1 MSKCK
6 IALLAGALIGLLVLT
21 GCPSPANIPIEE
33 KVTVTF
39 ELGKYAVQTSSN
51 KSTFSTEIVKNTAIP
66 LSEISIKTAYDGQ
79 LEIAYFTNKNTEEQV
94 SLNALITSD
103 ITLVANYKASNV
115 LNLNARQLEDKL
127 YISWTRVQKSKYN
140 LSYQKDSETPQ
151 VITDVQ
157 DDTYIIENVSSGE
170 KYTISVTRLPEEVY
184 TDIDN
189 NTSAITKTITI
200 ANHSNRTEWL
210 MLLYMDGDN
219 NLNDPI
225 YLDLNEVEYGLS
237 QLPDN
242 SSVRVI
248 ALWDGWDFQ
257 TGNDDEITSVFEKF
271 PDEYTIKNETP
282 ATKLLDLGA
291 DRNPLYTNNGGI
303 YYKACKLSSST
314 IDLTST
320 VDWIE
325 SNEVDM
331 SSPTTLKNFL
341 TWANEHYKADKIILQ
356 FSNHGGGP
364 RSASNGEKYGRRSM
378 CWDETSGGQ
387 TFIKT
392 NDVST
397 GLNQA
402 GYGTNNKISLIMED
416 VCLGGSLEEA
426 YELKDYAKYYV
437 GSPNNVPGSGF
448 DYISFVSSLTNG
460 ATVEEVGCNLVK
472 TYKRNYEWTSDDW
485 STFIAKNPKYASYDT
500 LYKSICNTELS
511 TLSFIDLS
519 KINSVKNAVNELAQ
533 LIYNDTG
540 AENRIMVD
548 TNTNTLYFLN
558 SNGKYYDNQGN
569 LPPTNAQLY
578 YVYRKFGIKWWTAY
592 YGDPIYYTGSFGC
605 LKDLGAMCAFM
616 RDYYPNWTELN
627 TKANAV
633 TSALSQ
639 AIVASWRDGYNAPTY
654 YKIKGESYY
663 DALGSSTDLGAGLTI
678 NCSCWVDHQGSDG
691 KTYRY
696 QEFADWYKTDLAFGK
711 DCTNWTNLI
720 ESWWGTSN

>member
-6 IALLAGALIGLLVLT
+6 IALLAGVLLGLLVFT
-21 GCPSPANIPIEE
+21 GCPSPANIPVEE

-39 ELGKYAVQTSSN
+39 ELGKYAVQTSSG
-51 KSTFSTEIVKNTAIP
+51 KSTFSTEIKKNTAIP
-66 LSEISIKTAYDGQ
+66 LSDISIKTAYDGQ
-79 LEIAYFTNKNTEEQV
+79 VEIAYFTNKDTEEQV
-94 SLNALITSD
+94 ALDALITSN

-115 LNLNARQLEDKL
+115 LNLNARQVEDKL
-127 YISWTRVQKSKYN
+127 YISWTRVQKSEYN
-140 LSYQKDSETPQ
+140 LSYQKDSGTPQ

-170 KYTISVTRLPEEVY
+170 KYTISVTRIPEEEF

-189 NTSAITKTITI
+189 TTSAITKVITI
-200 ANHSNRTEWL
+200 ANHSNHTEWL
-210 MLLYMDGDN
+210 MLMYMDGDN

-225 YLDLNEVEYGLS
+225 YLDLNEAEYGLS

-242 SSVRVI
+242 SSVRII
-248 ALWDGWDFQ
+248 ALWDGWNFS
-257 TGNDDEITSVFEKF
+257 TGNEDNQTSIFDQF
-271 PDEYTIKNETP
+271 PEEYTISTQNP
-282 ATKLLDLGA
+282 ATRLLDLGA
-291 DRNPLYTNNGGI
+291 DRNPLYTSEGGI

-314 IDLTST
+314 IDLTNT
-320 VDWIE
+320 VSWIQN
-325 SNEVDM
+325 NEVDM
-331 SSPTTLKNFL
+331 SDPTTLENFL
-341 TWANEHYKADKIILQ
+341 TWANEHYTADKIILQ

-364 RSASNGEKYGRRSM
+364 RSATSGERYGRRSM

-397 GLNQA
+397 GLKNA

-448 DYISFVSSLTNG
+448 DYISFVSSLTTG

-472 TYKRNYEWTSDDW
+472 TYRSNYEWTSEDW
-485 STFIAKNPKYASYDT
+485 STFIKNNSNFASYNA

-519 KINSVKNAVNELAQ
+519 KIEAVKNAVNELAY
-533 LIYNDTG
+533 LIKND
-540 AENRIMVD
+540 
-548 TNTNTLYFLN
+548 NTREERLITDGYTIYTLYN
-558 SNGKYYDNQGN
+558 NGSYYDNNGN
-569 LPPTNAQLY
+569 SPAEDVDLY
-578 YVYRKFGIKWWTAY
+578 YMNRRFGIKWWTAY
-592 YGDPIYYTGSFGC
+592 YGDPIYYTGTYGC

-616 RDYYPNWTELN
+616 REYYPNWEELN
-627 TKANAV
+627 AKANAV
-633 TSALSQ
+633 TSALSN
-639 AIVASWRDGYNAPTY
+639 AIVASWRDGYNTPTY
-654 YKIKGESYY
+654 YKIKGETYS
-663 DALGSSTDLGAGLTI
+663 DAYGSASDLGAGLTI
-678 NCSCWVDHQGSDG
+678 NCSCWVEHQGTDG
-691 KTYRY
+691 KTYKY

-720 ESWWGTSN
+720 ETWWGTSN